1 MNVKATKLPGNRVE
15 LRVKLPIGTFAK
27 KMSYSETHVL
37 IRQLENAMSDDSDGG
52 TADFFGM
59 LQRFGLGVTR

>member
-1 MNVKATKLPGNRVE
+1 MNVKATKLPGNKVE

-37 IRQLENAMSDDSDGG
+37 IRQLENAMRDDEGGG
-52 TADFFGM
+52 TEDFFGM
-59 LQRFGLGVTR
+59 LNRFGMGVTR

>member
-1 MNVKATKLPGNRVE
+1 MNVKATKLPGHKVE

-37 IRQLENAMSDDSDGG
+37 IRQLQKAMDDSDEDGSE
-52 TADFFGM
+52 DFFGM
-59 LQRFGLGVTR
+59 FQRFTGVKLS